1 MRAEDFI
8 FGSFYFNQL
17 INIKIVMY
25 SLSGV
30 ISATYLFFEFNQVAC
45 LDNYKCKSHRSSW
58 VTSGEDLRM
67 ALEDGYFFEW

>member
-8 FGSFYFNQL
+8 FGSFYFNPL

-30 ISATYLFFEFNQVAC
+30 ISAT
-45 LDNYKCKSHRSSW
+45 
-58 VTSGEDLRM
+58 
-67 ALEDGYFFEW
+67 